1 MKKTNAK
8 RGERERE
15 REKNERERERERERK
30 REKERMNTSG
40 WRVYFRESRTSVQ
53 GIEGS
58 TASWY
63 T

>member
-1 MKKTNAK
+1 MLREGKEKESGRK
-8 RGERERE
+8 RERERE
-15 REKNERERERERERK
+15 REKERT
-30 REKERMNTSG
+30 NTSG
-40 WRVYFRESRTSVQ
+40 WRAYFRESRTSVQ